1 MFSLFIFL
9 AYCSR
14 CKKLTTSCLAD
25 DEECLRKP
33 LSYSYNYLPLVS
45 NMTLSSL
52 GQIDLF
58 TMRGPMWASTTVQFD
73 LELEETSAPASA
85 EPVTRE
91 YFQLRRTA
99 FNQAV
104 ISLVKSIIGP
114 QEIQLSLNMQL
125 YQQGQFS
132 GSAVAKLLI
141 YVSEHTF

>member
-1 MFSLFIFL
+1 MQISH
-9 AYCSR
+9 AYYSR
-14 CKKLTTSCLAD
+14 CKRLTTYCQMD
-25 DEECLRKP
+25 DDTCRLKP

-52 GQIDLF
+52 GQVDLF
-58 TMRGPMWASTTVQFD
+58 TMRGPLWASTTVQFE
-73 LELEETSAPASA
+73 LELEDVQTTAEV

-104 ISLVKSIIGP
+104 ISLKKAIIGP
-114 QEIQLSLNMQL
+114 QEIQLSLNMKL
-125 YQQGQFS
+125 YQQGRFS

-141 YVSEHTF
+141 YVSEYTF